1 VSALFLFDQTKR
13 PIRRTNSRPSF
24 DYHTTTSILVG
35 TEEKRFIIHNAFIC
49 PRSKFFRAACSERC
63 SESKIIRLPEV
74 SADDFRLYAHW
85 VYNSTIDVGVEDV
98 EETQDNCL
106 RMYILGDVLDDYRLR
121 NAAME
126 LLIDSLTSTTQPS
139 PETVWD
145 VYERTPEGSPLR
157 KLLVDWRIGSGEGER
172 DKFAVEVELYPA
184 EFVQELAVALMR
196 RSPIASSEAIVASL
210 KSSFHPETGI
220 F

>member
-1 VSALFLFDQTKR
+1 LCDQTFRR
-13 PIRRTNSRPSF
+13 PTRSTNAQPSSVW
-24 DYHTTTSILVG
+24 HSTISILVD
-35 TEEKRFIIHNAFIC
+35 TEEKKFTIHNAFIF
-49 PRSKFFRAACSERC
+49 PKSKFFRAACSERC

-85 VYNSTIDVGVEDV
+85 VYNSTIDVEVEDV